1 MRLSVSGRNKEQ
13 TTVLQAFM
21 DIDSVFGWLAGW
33 LVGYLFMEA
42 KFMTILNARFVG
54 GGRSQNKSFIEFR
67 S

>member
-1 MRLSVSGRNKEQ
+1 
-13 TTVLQAFM
+13 M
-21 DIDSVFGWLAGW
+21 DIDSVVGWLVGW
-33 LVGYLFMEA
+33 LVGYLFMQA